1 MKNILKE
8 ENKKILKEEEKEN
21 KLNEITIIYNL
32 GKYDKTIKLFGK
44 KLQKIIKNNYKII
57 TDDIEQEIKKLQM
70 LMKI

>member
-44 KLQKIIKNNYKII
+44 KL
-57 TDDIEQEIKKLQM
+57 
-70 LMKI
+70 